1 LMNLQRILRQSQLAM
16 PTFAEKA
23 FLKTSALPA
32 SGKTIGTHSG
42 SFQADEALGC
52 WLLRQLPLFAG
63 ARIVRSRDAA
73 VLEPCD
79 IVIDVGGVYDHEK
92 LRYDH
97 HQRGFFETA
106 DGKPGVATKA
116 EESTGRWKTKLSAS
130 GLIYKHYG
138 REIISQFAGTGHADT
153 DALWSELYDQFMEG
167 IDAIDNGI
175 EVSDGVRKY
184 KESSDL
190 SSRVHRL
197 NPRWNEVSDHEDQC
211 ARFEKASQLCGAEFL
226 DVLGELVEGW
236 LPARSLV
243 REALQKRCDIHASGQ
258 ILKLESGGMP
268 WKDNLYSLEREAGI
282 AGLVKFVLYV
292 DQAAMWRVQAVTVEG
307 TLFENRVSLLE
318 PWRGVRDAELSK
330 ISGIADCCFVHANGF
345 IGGNKTFEGAL
356 QMALKSIQDV
366 SKASAGYKS

>member
-1 LMNLQRILRQSQLAM
+1 M

-23 FLKTSALPA
+23 FLKTCSLPA

-52 WLLRQLPLFAG
+52 WLLRQLPAFAD
-63 ARIVRSRDAA
+63 AAIVRSRDAA

-92 LRYDH
+92 LLYDH

-106 DGKPGVATKA
+106 DGKPGAATKPTEA
-116 EESTGRWKTKLSAS
+116 TGRWKTKLSAS
-130 GLIYKHYG
+130 GLVYKHYG
-138 REIISQFAGTGHADT
+138 REIISQLSGTGAADT
-153 DALWSELYDQFMEG
+153 EALWSELYDQFMEG

-175 EVSDGVRKY
+175 EISDGARRY

-197 NPRWNEVSDHEDQC
+197 NPRWNEKSDHADQC

-226 DVLGELVEGW
+226 DVLAELVESW

-243 REALQKRCDIHASGQ
+243 QAALEKRSQTHTSGE

-268 WKDNLYSLEREAGI
+268 WKDNLYSLEREAGT

-292 DQAAMWRVQAVTVEG
+292 DQAGMWRVQAVTVEG
-307 TLFENRVSLLE
+307 TLFENRVSLME
-318 PWRGVRDAELSK
+318 PWRGLRDAELSK

-356 QMALKSIQDV
+356 EMALKSIQAA
-366 SKASAGYKS
+366 SKSGGYK